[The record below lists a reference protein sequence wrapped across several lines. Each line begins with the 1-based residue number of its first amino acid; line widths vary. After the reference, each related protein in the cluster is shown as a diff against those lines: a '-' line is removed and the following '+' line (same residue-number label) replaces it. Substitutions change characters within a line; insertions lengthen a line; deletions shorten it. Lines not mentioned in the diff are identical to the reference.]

1 MLVYYPYKLCSE
13 GESLARISRYPV
25 PAGRARV
32 EETIL
37 RSRFIATAAP
47 AATPEAARAFIA
59 EMRAEFAD
67 ATHNCYAF
75 VAGPPGDTGQ
85 IGMSDDGEPGGT
97 AGRPMLAVLLG
108 SGIGD
113 IAVVVTRYFGGIK
126 LGTAGLVRAYSGG
139 VKAVLTALPIRQKIT
154 YTELLAVGPYHWVT
168 PVARLVKEYEAWIVS
183 QVYAADVTWQ
193 LRAPSDRAADLAAA
207 LIALSHGQ
215 IEVVSAEA

>member
-1 MLVYYPYKLCSE
+1 MSTK
-13 GESLARISRYPV
+13 SRYPV
-25 PAGRARV
+25 PAGQARV

-37 RSRFIATAAP
+37 RSRFITTAGP
-47 AATPEAARAFIA
+47 AATVEEARAFLA

-75 VAGPPGDTGQ
+75 VVGPPGDTGQ

-113 IAVVVTRYFGGIK
+113 IAVVATRYFGGIK

-139 VKAVLTALPIRQKIT
+139 VKAVLTALPLRQKIA
-154 YTELLAVGPYHWVT
+154 YTDLLAVGPYHWVT
-168 PVARLVKEYEAWIVS
+168 PVARLVKEYEAWIIS
-183 QVYAADVTWQ
+183 QVYTADVTWQ
-193 LRAPSDRAADLAAA
+193 LRAPSDRASDLAAA

-215 IEVVSAEA
+215 IEVVGGEG